1 MRKMS
6 DRRLDEED
14 ANLITLV
21 DNTLQDIN
29 SEWKRI
35 LDG

>member
-14 ANLITLV
+14 TNLITLV

-29 SEWKRI
+29 SEWKIR
-35 LDG
+35 GY